1 MEKSLDDAANPPSA
15 FHRSGCAR
23 GDDQCIYVV
32 AATPRRCDDRIL
44 SAFAEAPVDKAP
56 SAPKLLRIYNLHL
69 GEARFRRAGGAKPL
83 RTSAER
89 GESGGVDGDVK
100 KSIRKPGRNPETIR
114 SYRASFF
121 SR

>member
-23 GDDQCIYVV
+23 GGDQCIYVV
-32 AATPRRCDDRIL
+32 AATSRRCVDRIL

-69 GEARFRRAGGAKPL
+69 GEARFRRAGGARPL
-83 RTSAER
+83 RASAER
-89 GESGGVDGDVK
+89 GEMAESTGLEPALSEDK
-100 KSIRKPGRNPETIR
+100 TLR
-114 SYRASFF
+114 
-121 SR
+121 